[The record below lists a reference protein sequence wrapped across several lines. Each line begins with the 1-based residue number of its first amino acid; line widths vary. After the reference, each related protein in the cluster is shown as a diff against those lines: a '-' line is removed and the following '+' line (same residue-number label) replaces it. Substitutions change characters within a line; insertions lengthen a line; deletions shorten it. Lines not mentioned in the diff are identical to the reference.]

1 MRKLFSQHQEAAHK
15 RVIRT
20 RIWAA
25 VTVLKFTA
33 IAIATTTNIEGMA
46 TIYGEHCRHSLP
58 QSLQTYSGHSH
69 NNLHSHSLQTLQLC
83 IPNIDSLQPLSAIA
97 VIRCCHSHCSHSLQ
111 PLQPFIPSAS
121 FCIRSLFL
129 QSLQPFA
136 ATIATIHSKC
146 QPLKPFAATITATA
160 AIRCKY
166 YNYSFQTPTIAAIC
180 HLILI
185 IMDGSCIAQI
195 FPSKNIAD
203 IGAIHCNH

>member
-1 MRKLFSQHQEAAHK
+1 MKYNHRIPWHTFWCCLRKNLDYTLGMRKLFSQHQEAAHK

-111 PLQPFIPSAS
+111 PLQPFIPNVSHWSPSLQQLQPLQPFVANIIT
-121 FCIRSLFL
+121 IRSKH
-129 QSLQPFA
+129 QPLQPFA
-136 ATIATIHSKC
+136 I
-146 QPLKPFAATITATA
+146 
-160 AIRCKY
+160 
-166 YNYSFQTPTIAAIC
+166 
-180 HLILI
+180 
-185 IMDGSCIAQI
+185 
-195 FPSKNIAD
+195 
-203 IGAIHCNH
+203 